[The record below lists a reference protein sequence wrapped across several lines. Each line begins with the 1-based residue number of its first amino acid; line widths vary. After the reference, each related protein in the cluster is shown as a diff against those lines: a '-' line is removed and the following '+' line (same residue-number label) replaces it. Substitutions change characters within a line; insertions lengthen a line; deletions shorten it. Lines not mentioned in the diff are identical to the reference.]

1 MEYLINHKLLSIPL
15 VIWGL
20 QLLYVALALGLFAV
34 IWSKSNGRGSHLRFQ
49 IIYVLVMLIINIIW
63 RVAIKKLKPGWF

>member
-1 MEYLINHKLLSIPL
+1 MTHKFLGIPSA
-15 VIWGL
+15 IWGL

-34 IWSKSNGRGSHLRFQ
+34 ISAKYKQAHQLSFQ
-49 IIYVLVMLIINIIW
+49 VSYVLIMIVINIIW